1 VVQPAIVRPDFEFR
15 LAGRLVSPFGPVI
28 LFGCAGIGTEII
40 MDQAIGLPPLNH
52 LLAGRILEQT
62 RLYKILKGRKSIP
75 PACTPALEEF
85 LINFSHL
92 ITDFPEI
99 SEMEISSLP
108 VVGGHVFA
116 GDAQAVIAP
125 AQSPSP
131 MHLIISAYPDEYET
145 EAVTKAGMHL
155 FIRPIKPEDAPLLR
169 ELWSSLSL
177 RSLYYRFSSPVKTLT
192 PELLIRFTQIDYDRE
207 IALIA
212 LHSTGSRDRMLGV
225 ARLIGQP
232 GDDRAE
238 FAIVIGDPWQGLGVG
253 ARLLSCL
260 VAIALRRKI
269 KNLWGL
275 VLRENRAMLEL
286 CRKLGWTVTPDDDP
300 SQVFLQLDLSAVEAP
315 EILEAFGKD

>member
-1 VVQPAIVRPDFEFR
+1 V
-15 LAGRLVSPFGPVI
+15 
-28 LFGCAGIGTEII
+28 
-40 MDQAIGLPPLNH
+40 
-52 LLAGRILEQT
+52 
-62 RLYKILKGRKSIP
+62 P

-99 SEMEISSLP
+99 SELEVSSL
-108 VVGGHVFA
+108 VAAGGRVFA
-116 GDAQAVIAP
+116 GNAQAVIAP

-131 MHLIISAYPDEYET
+131 MHLVISAYPDEYET
-145 EAVTKAGMHL
+145 EAVTKAGIPL
-155 FIRPIKPEDAPLLR
+155 FIRPIKPEDAPLLT
-169 ELWSSLSL
+169 ELWSSLSP
-177 RSLYYRFSSPVKTLT
+177 RTIYYRFSSPVKTLT
-192 PELLIRFTQIDYDRE
+192 PELLVRFTQIDYDRE

-212 LHSTGSRDRMLGV
+212 LQSTGSRDRILGV

-232 GDDRAE
+232 EDAKAE

-269 KNLWGL
+269 KSLWGL

-286 CRKLGWTVTPDDDP
+286 CRKLGWTITPDDDP
-300 SQVFLQLDLSAVEAP
+300 SQVFLQLDLSAVDAP
-315 EILEAFGKD
+315 EILDAFGKD